1 MLEDR
6 SEGKAGR
13 KPAGKRR
20 KNPEATKAN
29 IIAIAT
35 EEFAAHGLS
44 GARIDEIAAKTKTS
58 KRMIYYYFG
67 DKEGLYRRVLE
78 ACYDRVRAGEADL
91 ELENLPPAEA
101 LKALVE
107 FTFDHHRSNPDFVR
121 LVMIENIH
129 NAEHLVVSDVIQSAN
144 QGVID
149 KISDIYRAGVEAG
162 AFRSG
167 LRPLRI
173 HWLISA
179 LAFFNVSN
187 RATFSRI
194 FDWPVDDAKN
204 QKALKKDAVDTVM
217 GYVLK

>member
-1 MLEDR
+1 MLEDT
-6 SEGKAGR
+6 SAGKASG

-44 GARIDEIAAKTKTS
+44 GARIDEIASKTNTS

-78 ACYDRVRAGEADL
+78 ACYDRVRAGEAGL

-101 LKALVE
+101 MKALVE

-144 QGVID
+144 QGVIE
-149 KISDIYRAGVEAG
+149 KISDIYRAGVETG
-162 AFRSG
+162 AFRPG
-167 LRPLRI
+167 LKPLRI

-187 RATFSRI
+187 RSTFSRI
-194 FDWPVDDAKN
+194 FDWPVEDAKN

-217 GYVLK
+217 GYVLN